1 MQRDKILLI
10 DGHNM
15 FLRNWSVIPT
25 MDENGNHN
33 GGTLGFLRSLK
44 KLVNENFPMKII
56 VCWEGKH
63 SVKRRRKLHEG
74 YKANRGIP
82 KRVNR
87 AYQLET
93 PDEQLKSLKRQLFR
107 TKDYLEHFPV
117 YQLGVEYTEADDVIG
132 HISRNLYP
140 ENEKIII
147 SNDKDFLQLI
157 NDKVTVYR
165 PATKQHVDVALML
178 EIEDVHPANWLLF
191 KAFKGDKSDNIP
203 GIKGIGVK
211 TLIKMFPMLKE
222 EHNYTL
228 DEILS
233 IAKTAIDEGNK
244 LSKKYQ
250 LIIDNREIVELNY
263 ELMKLTET
271 NISLKAIS
279 TINDQLKVQ
288 RPTFDAF
295 KLRVMFTKDGA
306 RDQVQNFDWWTRA
319 FMPLVENSK

>member
-1 MQRDKILLI
+1 
-10 DGHNM
+10 M

-44 KLVNENFPMKII
+44 KLVNENFPAKII

-63 SVKRRRKLHEG
+63 SVKRRRKIHEG

-117 YQLGVEYTEADDVIG
+117 YQLGVEFTEADDVIA
-132 HISRNLYP
+132 HIAKNMYP
-140 ENEKIII
+140 DYEHVII

-157 NDKVTVYR
+157 DERVSVFR
-165 PATKQHVDVALML
+165 PATKQVVDTSMML
-178 EIEDVHPANWLLF
+178 EQEGIHPNNWLMF
-191 KAFKGDKSDNIP
+191 KTFKGDKSDNIP
-203 GIKGIGVK
+203 GIKGIGEK
-211 TLIKMFPMLKE
+211 TIAKMFPIFSE
-222 EHNYTL
+222 EHEYTL

-233 IAKTAIDEGNK
+233 IAKGKIEEGDK
-244 LSKKYQ
+244 LSNKYQ
-250 LIIDNREIVELNY
+250 LIIDNRSLLELNY
-263 ELMKLTET
+263 ELMMLTDT
-271 NISLKAIS
+271 SISLKAI
-279 TINDQLKVQ
+279 TQIEEQLKIQ
-288 RPTFDAF
+288 KPSFDSF

-319 FMPLVENSK
+319 FMPLVGKASE